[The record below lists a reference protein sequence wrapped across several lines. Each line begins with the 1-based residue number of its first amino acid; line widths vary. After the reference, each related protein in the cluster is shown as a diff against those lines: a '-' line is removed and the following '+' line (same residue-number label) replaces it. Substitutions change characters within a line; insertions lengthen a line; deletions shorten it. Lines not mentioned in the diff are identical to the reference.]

1 MALKSDRK
9 MTLSQ
14 YAAAV
19 GLHPEEL
26 ARLADVP
33 ALTVRIANGG
43 HPIAQKHADKILATL
58 SREHGRLIT
67 ASDIGHFHTC

>member
-1 MALKSDRK
+1 MALRSDRK

-33 ALTVRIANGG
+33 ALSVRVANGG
-43 HPIAQKHADKILATL
+43 HPIAQVQANKILAAL
-58 SREHGRLIT
+58 SKQHGRPVLKRKK
-67 ASDIGHFHTC
+67 AQ